1 MSLVPQ
7 AVRNLV
13 RSAAI
18 WALLTW
24 ERIESGVSY
33 NPVSAENA
41 ADPYSNYKKIRL
53 KDPVHRMRLLDAWL
67 LTRYEDVD
75 TVLRDYKRFS
85 NAERS
90 LNDAGRVTLLDLDP
104 PDHTRLRSLVS
115 RAFTPRSVAALESRA
130 HDIADELLDA
140 VEGTN
145 RFDLIQTLAF
155 PLPVIVIA
163 EMIGIPPEDREQI
176 KAWSNYIALSVE
188 PVLTDEQVDMVNRA
202 TDELYE
208 YFDDIIALRRRDPRD
223 DLISALIAAEDEG
236 ERLTHD
242 EVLAT
247 LLLLLVAG
255 NETTR
260 NLIGNGT
267 LALLRNPEQFQLL
280 RDNPDLVDTAIN
292 EFLRYDSPVQL
303 DGRFVEEDV
312 EIRGKRIRAG
322 QRVISA
328 LGAAN
333 RDPAVFTNPDSL
345 DITRKDKSHISF
357 GRGIHHCLGA
367 PLALLEG
374 RIAFSCMLNR
384 FSSIRLLSEPERRP
398 QVVLR
403 GVDELWIEVERST
416 GPQSG
421 AVATV
426 ASSAH

>member
-1 MSLVPQ
+1 MAPVPQ
-7 AVRNLV
+7 AVRNIV
-13 RSAAI
+13 RSVAI
-18 WALLTW
+18 QALLTW

-75 TVLRDYKRFS
+75 TVLRDYRRFS

-130 HDIADELLDA
+130 QEITEELLDA
-140 VEGTN
+140 VGNTD
-145 RFDLIQTLAF
+145 RFDLIQALAF

-163 EMIGIPPEDREQI
+163 EMIGVPPEDRERI
-176 KAWSNYIALSVE
+176 KAWSNDIALSVE

-267 LALLRNPEQFQLL
+267 LALLRNPEQLQLL
-280 RDNPDLVDTAIN
+280 RDNPDLMDTAIN

-312 EIRGKRIRAG
+312 EIGGKRIRAG

-333 RDPAVFTNPDSL
+333 HDPEIFTNPDSL
-345 DITRKDKSHISF
+345 DITRKEKSHISF

-403 GVDELWIEVERST
+403 GVDELWIEVERSP

-421 AVATV
+421 AVASAT
-426 ASSAH
+426 SSAR

>member
-1 MSLVPQ
+1 MATVPQ

-13 RSAAI
+13 KSVAI
-18 WALLTW
+18 PALLTW

-33 NPVSAENA
+33 NPVSEENA
-41 ADPYSNYKKIRL
+41 ADPYPNYAKIRL

-75 TVLRDYKRFS
+75 SVLRDHRRFS

-115 RAFTPRSVAALESRA
+115 RAFTPRSVANLESRA
-130 HDIADELLDA
+130 RKITEELLDA
-140 VEGTN
+140 VGDTD
-145 RFDLIQTLAF
+145 RFDLIQALAF

-163 EMIGIPPEDREQI
+163 EMIGVPPEDREQI
-176 KAWSNYIALSVE
+176 KVWSNDIALSVE

-202 TDELYE
+202 TEELYE
-208 YFDDIIALRRRDPRD
+208 YFDGIIALRRRDPLN

-236 ERLTHD
+236 DRLTHD

-267 LALLRNPEQFQLL
+267 LALLRNPEQLQLL
-280 RDNPDLVDTAIN
+280 RDNPDLMDTAIA

-303 DGRFVEEDV
+303 DGRFVEEDL
-312 EIRGKRIRAG
+312 EIGGKRIRAG

-333 RDPAVFTNPDSL
+333 HDPEVFTNPESL
-345 DITRKDKSHISF
+345 DITRKEKSHISF

-367 PLALLEG
+367 PLAMLEG
-374 RIAFSCMLNR
+374 RIAFTCMLNR
-384 FSSIRLLSEPERRP
+384 FSSIRLLAEPERRP

-403 GVDELWIEVERST
+403 GVDELWIEVERSPR
-416 GPQSG
+416 PQSD
-421 AVATV
+421 AVAAA
-426 ASSAH
+426 ASSAR

>member
-1 MSLVPQ
+1 MTLILQ
-7 AVRNLV
+7 AVRSLV
-13 RSAAI
+13 RSVAI
-18 WALLTW
+18 QALLTW
-24 ERIESGVSY
+24 ERVESGVSY
-33 NPVSAENA
+33 NPVSEENA
-41 ADPYSNYKKIRL
+41 ADPYPNYEKIRL

-115 RAFTPRSVAALESRA
+115 RAFTPRSVTVLESRVR
-130 HDIADELLDA
+130 DIAEEMLDA
-140 VEGTN
+140 VENTN
-145 RFDLIQTLAF
+145 RFDLIQALAF

-163 EMIGIPPEDREQI
+163 EMIGVPPEDREQI
-176 KAWSNYIALSVE
+176 KVWSNDIALSVE

-208 YFDDIIALRRRDPRD
+208 YFDDIITLRRQDPRD

-236 ERLTHD
+236 DRLTHD

-260 NLIGNGT
+260 NLIGNGA
-267 LALLRNPEQFQLL
+267 LALLKNPDQLQLL
-280 RDNPDLVDTAIN
+280 RDNPDLLDTAIS

-312 EIRGKRIRAG
+312 EIGGKRIRAG

-333 RDPAVFTNPDSL
+333 RDPEAFTNPNSL
-345 DITRKDKSHISF
+345 DITRQEKSHISF

-367 PLALLEG
+367 PLAMLEG
-374 RIAFSCMLNR
+374 RIAFTCMLNR
-384 FSSIRLLSEPERRP
+384 FSSIRLLAEPERRT

-403 GVDELWIEVERST
+403 GVDELWIEVERS
-416 GPQSG
+416 PRSESD
-421 AVATV
+421 AVSAA
-426 ASSAH
+426 ASSTR

>member
-1 MSLVPQ
+1 MAPVPQ
-7 AVRNLV
+7 AVRNIV

-18 WALLTW
+18 RSLLAW

-75 TVLRDYKRFS
+75 TVLRDYRRFS

-130 HDIADELLDA
+130 RDIAEELLDA
-140 VEGTN
+140 VEGTD
-145 RFDLIQTLAF
+145 RFDLIQALAF

-163 EMIGIPPEDREQI
+163 EMIGVPPEDRDQI
-176 KAWSNYIALSVE
+176 KAWSNDIALSVE
-188 PVLTDEQVDMVNRA
+188 PVLTDEQVAMVDRA

-208 YFDDIIALRRRDPRD
+208 YFDGIIALRRRDPRD

-267 LALLRNPEQFQLL
+267 LALLRNPEQLQLL
-280 RDNPDLVDTAIN
+280 RDNPDLMDTAIN

-312 EIRGKRIRAG
+312 EIGGKRIRAG

-333 RDPAVFTNPDSL
+333 RDPEVFTNPDSL
-345 DITRKDKSHISF
+345 DITRKEKSHISF

-416 GPQSG
+416 VPQSG
-421 AVATV
+421 AVV
-426 ASSAH
+426 AAASPAR

>member
-1 MSLVPQ
+1 MTLVLRT
-7 AVRNLV
+7 ARNLV
-13 RSAAI
+13 RSVAI
-18 WALLTW
+18 QALLTW

-33 NPVSAENA
+33 NPVSEENA
-41 ADPYSNYKKIRL
+41 ADPYPNYEKIRL

-115 RAFTPRSVAALESRA
+115 RAFTPRSVTVLESRVR
-130 HDIADELLDA
+130 DIAEEMLDA
-140 VEGTN
+140 VENTN
-145 RFDLIQTLAF
+145 RFDLIQALAF

-163 EMIGIPPEDREQI
+163 EMIGVPPEDREQI
-176 KAWSNYIALSVE
+176 KVWSSDIALSVE

-208 YFDDIIALRRRDPRD
+208 YFDDIIELRRQDPRD

-236 ERLTHD
+236 DRLTHD

-260 NLIGNGT
+260 NLIGNGA
-267 LALLRNPEQFQLL
+267 LALLKNPEQLQLL
-280 RDNPDLVDTAIN
+280 RDNPDLLDTAIN

-312 EIRGKRIRAG
+312 EIGGKRIRAG

-333 RDPAVFTNPDSL
+333 RDPEAFTNPNSL
-345 DITRKDKSHISF
+345 DITRQEKSHISF

-367 PLALLEG
+367 PLAMLEG
-374 RIAFSCMLNR
+374 RIAFTCMLNR
-384 FSSIRLLSEPERRP
+384 FSSIRLLAEPERRT

-403 GVDELWIEVERST
+403 GVDELWIEVERS
-416 GPQSG
+416 PRSEFD
-421 AVATV
+421 AVSAA
-426 ASSAH
+426 ASSAR

>member
-1 MSLVPQ
+1 MTLVPQ
-7 AVRNLV
+7 TVRNLV
-13 RSAAI
+13 KSVAI
-18 WALLTW
+18 QALLTW

-33 NPVSAENA
+33 NPVSEENA
-41 ADPYSNYKKIRL
+41 ADPYPNYEKIRL

-115 RAFTPRSVAALESRA
+115 RAFTPRSVTALESRVR
-130 HDIADELLDA
+130 DIAEEMLDA
-140 VEGTN
+140 VENTN
-145 RFDLIQTLAF
+145 RFDLIQALAF

-163 EMIGIPPEDREQI
+163 EMIGVPPEDREQI
-176 KAWSNYIALSVE
+176 KVWSNDIALSVE

-208 YFDDIIALRRRDPRD
+208 YFDDIIELRRQDPRD
-223 DLISALIAAEDEG
+223 DLISALISAEDEG
-236 ERLTHD
+236 DRLTHD

-260 NLIGNGT
+260 NLIGNGA
-267 LALLRNPEQFQLL
+267 LALLKNPEQLQLL
-280 RDNPDLVDTAIN
+280 RDNPDLLDTAIS

-312 EIRGKRIRAG
+312 EIGGKRIRAG

-333 RDPAVFTNPDSL
+333 RDPEVFTNPDSL
-345 DITRKDKSHISF
+345 DITRQEKSHISF

-367 PLALLEG
+367 PLAMLEG
-374 RIAFSCMLNR
+374 RIAFTCMLNR
-384 FSSIRLLSEPERRP
+384 FSSIRLLAEPERRT

-403 GVDELWIEVERST
+403 GVDELWIEVERS
-416 GPQSG
+416 PRSESD
-421 AVATV
+421 AVSAA
-426 ASSAH
+426 ASSTR